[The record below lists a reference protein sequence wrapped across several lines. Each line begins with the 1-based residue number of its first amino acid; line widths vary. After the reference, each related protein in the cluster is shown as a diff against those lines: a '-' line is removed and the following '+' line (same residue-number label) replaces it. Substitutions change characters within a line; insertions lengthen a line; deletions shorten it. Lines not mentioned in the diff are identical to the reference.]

1 MSTSNG
7 NGATTSTLGQSSLL
21 SMKSAC
27 LLTGLHANTIRRYTT
42 EGKLPCWRIP
52 GGKRRFLREDL
63 LQFLGLEKNKEENSG
78 EGGIL
83 IYARISDGRRS
94 KGFSKG
100 EGGSDLARQ
109 VARLKAY
116 ALEHYGEENPEVL
129 ADTGSGLSF
138 ERKNF
143 CRLIDGMLGGRYQNK
158 LLLLTHPERLCR
170 IARSLVEKI
179 AQHANVTIK
188 YTEETEELESDESP
202 SVLIVEFCSSVI
214 SRIYSKRSADR
225 YRKVLSPQ
233 VVERIRKLRSDGCA
247 ISKISEIVNAEGM
260 RCDDGAAV
268 GIGPIKRILAEK
280 IELEKTA
287 ETSLEK
293 FVAENVMQG
302 LSGLRLRKEDFYAEY
317 VGFCRERG
325 IKPITS
331 HHVGRKMTIL
341 GFTWMAIHDERTGT
355 KAAWK
360 GIYLKQ
366 REKLSITHKERPRK
380 PQEIQRPA
388 ETSFA
393 LYYREHLR
401 GTFRGYSRELWEG
414 YKSHCQKMGI
424 RPDKFNT
431 IPMQLLILGG
441 HHSKKFGTGGL
452 LYDLT
457 KKPANHS
464 SSNS

>member
-1 MSTSNG
+1 MSAIEC
-7 NGATTSTLGQSSLL
+7 NGAEALSLGATGLL
-21 SMKSAC
+21 SVGQAC
-27 LLTGLHANTIRRYTT
+27 KLAGCHPNTLRKYANSGR
-42 EGKLPCWRIP
+42 LPAYRVQ
-52 GGKRRFLREDL
+52 GGKRKFLRDDL
-63 LQFLGLEKNKEENSG
+63 LEFFGLQKNKEENVS
-78 EGGIL
+78 GGIIL
-83 IYARISDGRRS
+83 YARISDGRRS

-116 ALEHYGEENPEVL
+116 ALEHYGEESPEVL

-143 CRLIDGMLGGRYQNK
+143 CRLIDGMLSGRYQNK

-179 AQHANVTIK
+179 AHHANVTIK

-233 VVERIRKLRSDGCA
+233 VVERIKKLRSDGCA
-247 ISKISEIVNAEGM
+247 ISKISEILTAEGL

-268 GIGPIKRILAEK
+268 GIGPIKRYLAEK

-287 ETSLEK
+287 ESSLEK

-302 LSGLRLRKEDFYAEY
+302 ASGLRLRKEDFYGEY

-325 IKPITS
+325 INPITS
-331 HHVGRKMTIL
+331 HHVGRKMTLL
-341 GFTWMAIHDERTGT
+341 GFTWIAIHDERTGT

-360 GIYLKQ
+360 GIYIKQ
-366 REKLSITHKERPRK
+366 REKLSITHKEK
-380 PQEIQRPA
+380 PPKKSQPPK
-388 ETSFA
+388 TDNDSFT
-393 LYYREHLR
+393 LFYKTHLA
-401 GTFRGYSRELWEG
+401 GKFMGYSRELWES
-414 YKSHCQKMGI
+414 YKSWCKANGQK
-424 RPDKFNT
+424 PAKFNT
-431 IPMQLLILGG
+431 IPMQLLTLGG

-457 KKPANHS
+457 KKPPTHS